1 MKNASMDIKKIII
14 CDVPL
19 SYHNVTE
26 GFIICTDSRKMNLG
40 RVLNEKWGFH
50 FLLLIQVNPHLIY
63 YTTAATKML
72 IIVEIKKE
80 NYVPLYYVV
89 VL

>member
-50 FLLLIQVNPHLIY
+50 WLLLAQVNPSLIY
-63 YTTAATKML
+63 YTTTVTKL
-72 IIVEIKKE
+72 LSIVETQKD
-80 NYVPLYYVV
+80 NYVPLY
-89 VL
+89 